1 MARARI
7 KSTPDE
13 DLQYR
18 RQEVRVR
25 GKTLVTPVKSADP
38 ARLPAGA
45 TPGGR
50 APCINEMYA
59 GVTKKSLSACREG
72 GDHAIGRR
80 LGGLQRRLRDP
91 QSDLQVCFIEYR
103 EPSHPTRAETSLM
116 AGLAH
121 AHSDMA
127 PLPMLSGLV
136 ERVSNVAAKNG
147 GKQYSPSRNKWE
159 RFLRHLA
166 GSIESIEQLGGKP
179 AMGYVPKYRLYY
191 GELVKL
197 YADSGINAFYFDASG
212 SSPVAVSVFLREFTR
227 ELGRAGM
234 LEESLVYMIN
244 PGPGLIARDRP
255 AIPARDVLGF
265 GLGVDCLGERRVRP
279 RTGHGAG
286 RGALRGPDG
295 LPRLFDKRTYHY
307 VGAAG
312 ADGIARSY
320 PGDSSIDRS
329 RFAPGARPDGRVYN
343 AFNAEQLGLEG
354 ARLRD
359 MLAAS
364 EPLTGYLSAKAGVD
378 GADIEILKLAK
389 VRQRR

>member
-1 MARARI
+1 MPRARI
-7 KSTPDE
+7 RSTPDE

-25 GKTLVTPVKSADP
+25 GKTLATPVKSADP
-38 ARLPAGA
+38 ARLPAGT
-45 TPGGR
+45 TPGGG

-59 GVTKKSLSACREG
+59 GVTKKSLSACKEG
-72 GDHAIGRR
+72 WDHAVGRR
-80 LGGLQRRLRDP
+80 LGGLQRRFRDP
-91 QSDLQVCFIEYR
+91 QSDLQVCFIEYK
-103 EPSHPTRAETSLM
+103 EPSHPTRAETDIM

-136 ERVSNVAAKNG
+136 ERVSNVSVKDG
-147 GKQYSPSRNKWE
+147 GTQYSPSRRKWE
-159 RFLRHLA
+159 RLLRHLA
-166 GSIESIEQLGGKP
+166 GSIEAIEQLGGKP

-197 YADSGINAFYFDASG
+197 YADSGINAFYFDARG

-227 ELGRAGM
+227 ELDSAGM
-234 LEESLVYMIN
+234 LEKSLVYMIN
-244 PGPGLIARDRP
+244 PGPGLIARDGP
-255 AIPARDVLGF
+255 AIPAKDILGF

-279 RTGHGAG
+279 RRGRGAG
-286 RGALRGPDG
+286 RGARRGPG
-295 LPRLFDKRTYHY
+295 GPSRLFDKRTYHY
-307 VGAAG
+307 LWAGG
-312 ADGIARSY
+312 ADGIAKSY
-320 PGDSSIDRS
+320 PGDSSIARS
-329 RFAPGARPDGRVYN
+329 RFASGARPDGRVYN

-364 EPLTGYLSAKAGVD
+364 EPLTGYLSGKAGVD
-378 GADIEILKLAK
+378 GADIKLLKLAK